1 MILADKILQLR
12 RSNGWSQEELAERLN
27 ISRQSVSKWE
37 SAQSIP
43 DIGKILELSQIF
55 GVTTDYLLKD
65 EIEKPAYSGTDS
77 LSNLPGVSVQ
87 EANSYMEACARYA
100 RRVGM
105 GVALCILSP
114 ALLILLIGFAMS
126 NLPDMVVSERAA
138 TGAGTAILLAM
149 VAAGVTLIVVSATRM
164 RRYGYLKRGDFEL
177 QYGVEGIVRGRRDS
191 FEGRHTAMVAIAI
204 SLCILCP
211 VPLILAGIMEAPEF
225 TLTLLTS
232 ILLLTVAVAV
242 FLFILAGIMKA
253 CYDRLLGEGE
263 YSFEERE
270 ESKRKDKFGAI
281 YWPCATAVYL
291 GVSFL
296 TDRWDATWVMWPVV
310 GLLFVA
316 VTAALKAKNKE

>member
-77 LSNLPGVSVQ
+77 LSNLPGISVQ
-87 EANSYMEACARYA
+87 EANAYMEASARYA
-100 RRVGM
+100 RRLGA
-105 GVALCILSP
+105 GVRLCVLSP
-114 ALLILLIGFAMS
+114 ALLILLIGFAIS
-126 NLPDMVVSERAA
+126 NLPGVTVSERVA
-138 TGAGTAILLAM
+138 TGVGVVVLLAM
-149 VAAGVTLIVVSATRM
+149 VAVGVAVIVASATRM

-191 FEGRHTAMVAIAI
+191 FEGRHTAMLAAAI

-211 VPLILAGIMEAPEF
+211 VPIIIAGIMNAPDF
-225 TLTLLTS
+225 TLTLLAS
-232 ILLLTVAVAV
+232 LLLVIVAVAV
-242 FLFILAGIMKA
+242 FLFILAGKMKA

-296 TDRWDATWVMWPVV
+296 TDRWDATWIVWPVAA
-310 GLLFVA
+310 LLFTA
-316 VTAALKAKNKE
+316 ITAALKARSKE

>member
-138 TGAGTAILLAM
+138 TGAGTAILLA
-149 VAAGVTLIVVSATRM
+149 VARGTGSPEFLELA
-164 RRYGYLKRGDFEL
+164 KRWTSHAPW
-177 QYGVEGIVRGRRDS
+177 EGFRLHD
-191 FEGRHTAMVAIAI
+191 
-204 SLCILCP
+204 
-211 VPLILAGIMEAPEF
+211 LILP
-225 TLTLLTS
+225 
-232 ILLLTVAVAV
+232 
-242 FLFILAGIMKA
+242 LFFFIVGAAMPLSFGK
-253 CYDRLLGEGE
+253 RL
-263 YSFEERE
+263 
-270 ESKRKDKFGAI
+270 
-281 YWPCATAVYL
+281 
-291 GVSFL
+291 
-296 TDRWDATWVMWPVV
+296 
-310 GLLFVA
+310 
-316 VTAALKAKNKE
+316 